1 MAKNSGARTENIM
14 KDNLEDDL
22 NALFR
27 LPVAEFTGA
36 RNALA
41 VQLKKSGRR
50 DESDRV
56 KAVAKPSITAWAVN
70 QLYWQHR
77 EAFDRL
83 IATGQRFRK
92 AQTSGRTPK
101 VADMREALDARRE
114 ALSHLS
120 DLAAAVL
127 REAGNSPTAET
138 IHRISTTLDG
148 LSAYASP
155 PDDPRAG
162 QLSRDVDQPGVDA
175 VAAMIPRAS
184 LTKTQGIV

>member
-56 KAVAKPSITAWAVN
+56 KALAKPSITAWAVN
-70 QLYWQHR
+70 QLYSQHR

-83 IATGQRFRK
+83 IATGTDIRN
-92 AQTSGRTPK
+92 AQTSGRKSK
-101 VADMREALDARRE
+101 VPDMPETLDVRRE
-114 ALSHLS
+114 EPSHHL
-120 DLAAAVL
+120 
-127 REAGNSPTAET
+127 EMAEGEC
-138 IHRISTTLDG
+138 R
-148 LSAYASP
+148 
-155 PDDPRAG
+155 
-162 QLSRDVDQPGVDA
+162 
-175 VAAMIPRAS
+175 
-184 LTKTQGIV
+184 

>member
-56 KAVAKPSITAWAVN
+56 KALAKPSITGWAPN
-70 QLYWQHR
+70 QLHWQQADAFHR
-77 EAFDRL
+77 L
-83 IATGQRFRK
+83 TATGHGFPN
-92 AQTSGRTPK
+92 AQTSGRT
-101 VADMREALDARRE
+101 AT
-114 ALSHLS
+114 S
-120 DLAAAVL
+120 
-127 REAGNSPTAET
+127 
-138 IHRISTTLDG
+138 
-148 LSAYASP
+148 
-155 PDDPRAG
+155 
-162 QLSRDVDQPGVDA
+162 
-175 VAAMIPRAS
+175 
-184 LTKTQGIV
+184 